1 MGKGN
6 FMKKPIIHRKRYIP
20 DEVVD
25 ITGDELVYR
34 DEDLLITRWKPIRE
48 RSDISGGISYTF
60 LKEGYKISKFI
71 GPSGEFIYWYCDIIN
86 VVYDKEQ
93 DKYVLVDLILDVKIS
108 PEGAIEI
115 LDADELADALDKG
128 IITKEEACKSLRIL
142 DKILKKAYEG
152 QFPPEICM
160 RE

>member
-1 MGKGN
+1 
-6 FMKKPIIHRKRYIP
+6 MKKPIIHRKRYIP

>member
-86 VVYDKEQ
+86 VVYDKSRTSMSWW
-93 DKYVLVDLILDVKIS
+93 I
-108 PEGAIEI
+108 
-115 LDADELADALDKG
+115 
-128 IITKEEACKSLRIL
+128 
-142 DKILKKAYEG
+142 
-152 QFPPEICM
+152 
-160 RE
+160 